1 MIDKNRPRARV
12 LRLLVLLIQ
21 SPYVYTLKELAEK
34 MGVNERTI
42 KRDLEELRNAGF
54 VVDYDRKYRYALRT
68 EEKGKELRDLLYF
81 SGEEQ
86 EMLYRAIDSL
96 PLQAN
101 KARRLK
107 EKLGSLY
114 DFHKLGLLAYP
125 KPFLTKIERLAEA
138 QKQKR
143 QVLLKNYRSV
153 NSNETKDRRV
163 EVFEL
168 RAAEDLCFAYDLHRQ
183 GNRIF
188 RPSRCGEVVVLD
200 EPWQYEHKH
209 RPLPTDPFLIVDE
222 DQVTVDVRLKTGG
235 YNLLIEQF
243 PLCTQ
248 YCERIDAET
257 YAFRCKVNHQFI
269 GLTNFLLGN
278 HEHVID
284 IVAPGELV
292 AHLQAQFEK
301 MVFLKK
307 GEKNF

>member
-1 MIDKNRPRARV
+1 MRACYAFWCC
-12 LRLLVLLIQ
+12 LFKA
-21 SPYVYTLKELAEK
+21 PYVYTLKELAEK

-68 EEKGKELRDLLYF
+68 EERGKELQDLLYF
-81 SGEEQ
+81 SAEEQ
-86 EMLYRAIDSL
+86 QMLYSAIDNLSL
-96 PLQAN
+96 SE
-101 KARRLK
+101 KKTRRLR

-138 QKQKR
+138 KKQKR

-168 RAAEDLCFAYDLHRQ
+168 RAAEDLCFAYDLSRQ

-209 RPLPTDPFLIVDE
+209 RPMPTDPFLIVDDE
-222 DQVTVDVRLKTGG
+222 QVPVDIRLKTGG

-243 PLCTQ
+243 PLCAG
-248 YCERIDAET
+248 YCEKIDEET
-257 YAFRCKVNHQFI
+257 YAFRCKVNHHFI
-269 GLTNFLLGN
+269 GLTNFILGN
-278 HEHVID
+278 HEQVID
-284 IVAPGELV
+284 IVAPAELV
-292 AHLQAQFEK
+292 AHLQAQLEK
-301 MVFLKK
+301 MTFLK
-307 GEKNF
+307 ESRKNF